1 MPAISE
7 QKTLARHRR
16 HNHQVA
22 ELNATR
28 DELHQGNWD
37 GYVECESRSHQ
48 AYSCN

>member
-7 QKTLARHRR
+7 QKTLARQRR
-16 HNHQVA
+16 HNAQVA

-37 GYVECESRSHQ
+37 G
-48 AYSCN
+48 